1 LRIKSWL
8 RVRFA
13 RNLQAMDWIDSAIVL
28 HVRPHGETSAILDA
42 FTREHGRHAGL
53 VRGGRSRKIRP
64 ALQTGNLL
72 KVEWRARL
80 SEHLGFFTLELA
92 QPYAARALDDRLALS
107 GIGSMATLAG
117 LLAERD
123 PHPALFDMAILVLDH
138 LDDAT
143 LWLELMVRWELL
155 LLTEFG
161 FGLDLERCAAT
172 GTGEDLIYVS
182 PKSGCAVSRLAGEPY
197 KDKLLKL
204 PAFLLVS
211 NGPRASRQDI
221 ADGFALT
228 GFFLERC
235 LAEQRNAPLPPV
247 RREFLRVLA
256 RTPG

>member
-1 LRIKSWL
+1 
-8 RVRFA
+8 
-13 RNLQAMDWIDSAIVL
+13 MDWIDSAIVL